1 MTRRTQEQTTH
12 FQKKL
17 QYAARRRVFA
27 IVLCSV
33 ILFIVSQYAVTLA
46 SNERNAGLH
55 LEQLA
60 DSLSAID
67 AQSRSFLQDLEDE
80 GVTQGVIAER
90 SAAAVLEVP
99 GGVRHREPDPH
110 HRRGHEHSLY
120 VVRRIAAQLL
130 SGQL

>member
-80 GVTQGVIAER
+80 GVTQDEDR
-90 SAAAVLEVP
+90 VLEVP

>member
-80 GVTQGVIAER
+80 GVTQGASSLRRTSSLPHR
-90 SAAAVLEVP
+90 SQIPSCFGGWAVTW
-99 GGVRHREPDPH
+99 
-110 HRRGHEHSLY
+110 
-120 VVRRIAAQLL
+120 
-130 SGQL
+130 